1 MTYQEV
7 RPTSKPSRLPAI
19 GAGRLAWLALVVL
32 TLALF
37 FSGIPGRYQQI
48 VQTADERSLSEL
60 GISAGFYAAYLL
72 ALNFIPVIFHSV
84 MAGVIFWRRK
94 SDWMALLVAYALV
107 ANGAVIPLSLMAA
120 GDNLSALQQL
130 LIGVVIATGQI
141 SSISLIYLFP
151 DGRFVPNWTRP
162 LAFIWVAIVLVTIFF
177 PDLPVSLTTWPL
189 AVQILALM
197 VWSGTGIYA
206 QIYRYV
212 NVSSPLQRQQ
222 AKWALFGLVAAAF
235 APFVYFLPFVI
246 APSVSGPLVP
256 NLLYRRMGSL
266 FFTTSFLVRLGGLSL
281 ATAGLLVFPI
291 SFAIAVLRY
300 RLWDIDLIIR
310 RTLIYLSLTVSL
322 LIIYFSSVIFF
333 QVLLR
338 SLTEESSPLAVVV
351 STLAI
356 AALFN
361 PLRRRVQSEID
372 RRFYRRKYDAE
383 KALAAFS
390 AALRDE
396 VDLQN
401 LSADL
406 IAVVK
411 ETMQPRMVFLWL
423 RGQEGRRET

>member
-1 MTYQEV
+1 MTYPEV
-7 RPTSKPSRLPAI
+7 RSTSKPSRFPVI
-19 GAGRLAWLALVVL
+19 SSGRLGWLALVLL
-32 TLALF
+32 TLGLF
-37 FSGIPGRYQQI
+37 FAGIPGRYQQI
-48 VQTADERSLSEL
+48 IQTADERSLFEL
-60 GISAGFYAAYLL
+60 GISIRFYATYLL
-72 ALNFIPVIFHSV
+72 ALSFIPVIFHSV

-120 GDNLSALQQL
+120 QGNLSALQQL
-130 LIGVVIATGQI
+130 LIGVVISTGLI

-151 DGRFVPNWTRP
+151 DGRFVPAWTRP
-162 LAFIWVAIVLVTIFF
+162 LAFIWVAVVLLAVFF

-189 AVQILALM
+189 TVQILALLT
-197 VWSGTGIYA
+197 WSGTGVYA

-222 AKWALFGLVAAAF
+222 AKWALLGLVAAVL

-246 APSVSGPLVP
+246 APSISGPIVP
-256 NLLYRRMGSL
+256 NLLYRRMGSS
-266 FFTTSFLVRLGGLSL
+266 FFTTSFLVRLSGLSL
-281 ATAGLLVFPI
+281 ATLALLGFPI

-361 PLRRRVQSEID
+361 PLRRRVQNEID

-390 AALRDE
+390 ASLRDE

-411 ETMQPRMVFLWL
+411 ETMQPQSVFLWL
-423 RGQEGRRET
+423 RGQDVKRNS